1 MKSESQPV
9 SARQDLADRRAASRY
24 TFTTSDSRHNSPHFR
39 GTMQVS
45 TFEVTALDLVGYHH
59 HGSGLNQVAAVLS
72 VLYEPVDSAL
82 TIRRGL
88 PQGLIPQ

>member
-1 MKSESQPV
+1 
-9 SARQDLADRRAASRY
+9 
-24 TFTTSDSRHNSPHFR
+24 
-39 GTMQVS
+39 MQVS

-72 VLYEPVDSAL
+72 VPYEPVDSAL